1 MLSNTAL
8 VLIGFQNDYFSQD
21 GILHAVI
28 EESSR
33 ITGVLENTLELLRT
47 HGREFGLVINT
58 PIIFTE
64 NYSELKDPVGILKT
78 ISEVGAFKQGSKGSE
93 VIEEMQQFDDFVQ
106 YVPGKRGLNAFTQTG
121 LAELL
126 RQHHIEHVVFAGT
139 VTSLCIDS
147 TARSAI
153 DNGFKVT
160 VLSDCT
166 SSRTDIE
173 QDFYCQEI
181 FPLYAQVKK
190 STELFAYNS

>member
-8 VLIGFQNDYFSQD
+8 VLIGFQNDYFSKD
-21 GILHAVI
+21 GILHEVI

-33 ITGVLENTLELLRT
+33 ITGVLENTLNLLRM

-64 NYSELKDPVGILKT
+64 NYSELKDPVGILKI
-78 ISEVGAFKQGSKGSE
+78 ISEVGAFKQGSKGAE
-93 VIEEMQQFDDFVQ
+93 VIDEMHQFDDFVQ
-106 YVPGKRGLNAFTQTG
+106 YVPGKRGLNAFMETG

-126 RQHHIEHVVFAGT
+126 KQQHIEHIVFAGT

-147 TARSAI
+147 SARSAI
-153 DNGFKVT
+153 DYGFKVT
-160 VLSDCT
+160 ILSDCT
-166 SSRTDIE
+166 SSRTAIE
-173 QDFYCQEI
+173 QDFYCHEI

-190 STELFAYNS
+190 SSELFTKAA